1 MCRDGTGQSSVLDDD
16 TVLLELP
23 EELELLPEEL
33 LLVLPEE
40 LLPVE
45 PVLLPVL
52 PEVLELPPVEPELLP
67 VLPVLSEDVPS
78 DVLLSDA
85 DSPLCVLPAAAET
98 VLSDYS
104 DAASC
109 SDSSY
114 TARRSSFSL
123 NCC

>member
-67 VLPVLSEDVPS
+67 VLPVALPLVAIPK
-78 DVLLSDA
+78 
-85 DSPLCVLPAAAET
+85 SPPLVMARSSNVRVQFSARTEAAEM
-98 VLSDYS
+98 L
-104 DAASC
+104 
-109 SDSSY
+109 
-114 TARRSSFSL
+114 
-123 NCC
+123 